1 MTRSFCSFASC
12 LLLLPTLSIAQ
23 ALSSIEKDWAAEHY
37 PDPQNE
43 IVRKELLGYWNSPSG
58 RTWQVA
64 YMIGTTECRM
74 AGMQPDGRTMLDHAL
89 AFGRL
94 TTKDKDVIENELN
107 ACQSVT
113 ASAPMLV
120 PISASTNPGQATA
133 GVVGAGKGGFMI
145 YVDKQQANS
154 VLMTSSLSEE
164 QLLDRRVRIGQ
175 GDSNTAFNN
184 ALKLL
189 RPSYSP
195 DTEFGHAKVDQF
207 MIVIEDPDNE
217 IAKKTGECLVPYKF
231 SLAHDFDMALPPD
244 LVMVYALPSIESVSD
259 YGKILHGLQIS
270 PGIVAYSIYDDLSI
284 VGVGGEDAC
293 GTLAHELTHLMIRN
307 NFGDAPPW
315 LEEGLASEIAVG
327 IPSTAKFQFEKSW
340 RDDMLQREWSLRP
353 SLSDL
358 INASWDI
365 FQAKSNDDLDRSAAA
380 NAMAASFVRYLDERG
395 VLGTVYTQIRDAEFN
410 SNLKQQHTPE
420 AILEHAMT
428 KSISG
433 IEQDFT
439 SWFHNQY
446 QDQNPKPTRK
456 PGGGSQY

>member
-1 MTRSFCSFASC
+1 
-12 LLLLPTLSIAQ
+12 
-23 ALSSIEKDWAAEHY
+23 
-37 PDPQNE
+37 
-43 IVRKELLGYWNSPSG
+43 
-58 RTWQVA
+58 
-64 YMIGTTECRM
+64 
-74 AGMQPDGRTMLDHAL
+74 
-89 AFGRL
+89 
-94 TTKDKDVIENELN
+94 
-107 ACQSVT
+107 
-113 ASAPMLV
+113 
-120 PISASTNPGQATA
+120 
-133 GVVGAGKGGFMI
+133 
-145 YVDKQQANS
+145 
-154 VLMTSSLSEE
+154 
-164 QLLDRRVRIGQ
+164 
-175 GDSNTAFNN
+175 
-184 ALKLL
+184 
-189 RPSYSP
+189 
-195 DTEFGHAKVDQF
+195 
-207 MIVIEDPDNE
+207 
-217 IAKKTGECLVPYKF
+217 
-231 SLAHDFDMALPPD
+231 MALPPD

-420 AILEHAMT
+420 AILEQAMT

-439 SWFHNQY
+439 SWFH
-446 QDQNPKPTRK
+446 
-456 PGGGSQY
+456 